1 MVSNQ
6 RKVRNGI
13 RLEAGADKERI
24 LERVKHVPDL
34 IRDCSGRGREF
45 GELRMRDGELQSR
58 SSIPA
63 DAQLAQTILT
73 RISVVSRK

>member
-13 RLEAGADKERI
+13 RLEAGAGKERI

-45 GELRMRDGELQSR
+45 GIENEGW
-58 SSIPA
+58 
-63 DAQLAQTILT
+63 
-73 RISVVSRK
+73 